1 MNALSIILAAIAI
14 VVGVIVGYMAKKMSY
29 ERQLD
34 QAHNSAEG
42 IISDAKKEA
51 ETAKK
56 RLF

>member
-14 VVGVIVGYMAKKMSY
+14 VVGVIVGYMAKKTSY

-34 QAHNSAEG
+34 QAHNSAEEL
-42 IISDAKKEA
+42 SLMRKRKLRLQ
-51 ETAKK
+51 KK